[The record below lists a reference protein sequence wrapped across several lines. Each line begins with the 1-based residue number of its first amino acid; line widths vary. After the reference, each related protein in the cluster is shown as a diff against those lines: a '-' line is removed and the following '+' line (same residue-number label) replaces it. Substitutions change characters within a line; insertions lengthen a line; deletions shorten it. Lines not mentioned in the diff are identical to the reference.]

1 MTFRPLLLACLL
13 GVSFASPVLAAP
25 RAPAKPVEVK
35 AKPTSAAS
43 GTVTK
48 KSTPAKSTPAKPKR
62 KAVRPSR
69 GRRVAQR
76 ATGLVGA
83 SLSSYHVPDDCSGL
97 VRLAYQSVG
106 VELLSQGTRPGENA
120 ASAMYRRAQAK
131 GALHRK
137 APQPGDVI
145 FFRETYDR
153 NRDGLRNDG
162 VTHVGVIESVARD
175 GTVVFVHRGGKGVG
189 RARMNLRHAG
199 HQGTGGRVLND
210 YIRKAEQGDRARLTS
225 ELFVGYASSG
235 RL

>member
-25 RAPAKPVEVK
+25 QAPAKP
-35 AKPTSAAS
+35 AAS
-43 GTVTK
+43 STVAKKSTK
-48 KSTPAKSTPAKPKR
+48 KSATKSTPAKTKR

-76 ATGLVGA
+76 AAGLVGA
-83 SLSSYHVPDDCSGL
+83 SLARHRVPDDCSGL

-106 VELLSQGTRPGENA
+106 VELLSHGTRPGENA

-137 APQPGDVI
+137 TPQPGDII

-199 HQGTGGRVLND
+199 HQGAGGRVLND
-210 YIRKAEQGDRARLTS
+210 YIRKAEQGERARLTS
-225 ELFVGYASSG
+225 ELFVGYASAT